1 MEKKINFNIKECF
14 KNSDESQ
21 KKQAVQAI
29 INTLIKKSFQH

>member
-14 KNSDESQ
+14 KNSAESE
-21 KKQAVQAI
+21 KKQTVQAI